1 MSHPSLGIFFA
12 LITLVLWS
20 LTPFFFRSTGRMIG
34 PFATNL
40 LRLSIAFPV
49 LSVFCVIQYFWKGSA
64 GMPDGGTALLLA
76 LSGMLGLGLGD
87 LLLYRALFRIGPER
101 SSLLMT
107 LAPAVAA
114 AAAWVALGEFL
125 SPAQLAGMALILGGV
140 LWTVWK
146 PAVESPGGAGSGKAA
161 GSRWHGAIDGIG
173 AALCQ
178 GFGSVMARQAFL
190 GDANLSPLYATAVR
204 VGAGALVIILVARGR
219 GTLVAGWKSLRVPR
233 VLPRMVL
240 GTFSGPIFG
249 MTCYIAAMKY
259 QPAGVVTTITFM
271 TPLLVM
277 PLGAWRYGTRPT
289 WRVLAGG
296 LAALAGVILLGWNP

>member
-1 MSHPSLGIFFA
+1 MSNSSLGIGFA
-12 LITLVLWS
+12 LCTLVLWS
-20 LTPFFFRSTGRMIG
+20 LTPFFFRATGRLIG

-49 LSVFCVIQYFWKGSA
+49 LLAFSAVQFWGKGGA
-64 GMPDGGTALLLA
+64 GLPTAGTAVLLA
-76 LSGMLGLGLGD
+76 LSGVIGLCFGD
-87 LLLYRALFRIGPER
+87 LLLYRALFRVGPER

-114 AAAWVALGEFL
+114 GAAWIALDEFL
-125 SPAQLAGMALILGGV
+125 SPAQLAGMTLMLGGV
-140 LWTVWK
+140 VWTVWK
-146 PAVESPGGAGSGKAA
+146 PAVEGGGSAGGKSL
-161 GSRWHGAIDGIG
+161 GRWRGAVDGIG

-178 GFGSVMARQAFL
+178 GFSSVMAREAFL
-190 GDANLSPLYATAVR
+190 GDAALSPLYATAVR
-204 VGAGALVIILVARGR
+204 VGAGAVAVIVIARGR
-219 GTLVAGWKSLRVPR
+219 GTLVSGWKSLRAPH
-233 VLPRMVL
+233 VLPRIVM

-249 MTCYIAAMKY
+249 MTCYIAAMKF

-289 WRVLAGG
+289 GRMLAGG
-296 LAALAGVILLGWNP
+296 LAALAGVVLLGWNP